1 MQRERERE
9 RVCVCNYMCMPVCER
24 GCAGTR
30 AYVSRLPEVLAHAS
44 IHLVGT
50 YGHSYVRMSKLCVSA
65 YSAQK
70 KRGRAMLGSQLLA
83 VASSFRSGN

>member
-1 MQRERERE
+1 M
-9 RVCVCNYMCMPVCER
+9 CNYMCMPVCER
-24 GCAGTR
+24 GCGGTR

-44 IHLVGT
+44 IHLVST

-70 KRGRAMLGSQLLA
+70 KGKGHAREPTARGRFKFS
-83 VASSFRSGN
+83 